1 MAKSAWREPLSLLL
15 GETINELIVNLGSL
29 SRLVE
34 SGGFSWDRGSSGIPK
49 SRLSRRCITGGLTVL
64 VNEIIGVSALG

>member
-49 SRLSRRCITGGLTVL
+49 SRLSRCITGGLIVL